1 MAAQLVSVP
10 PPANGLYRLARGPA
24 DPFTPPEWD
33 RAHADGTF
41 GNRFDDPTEDEGKT
55 TEERF
60 RVIYCA
66 TQRVATFGETL
77 ARFRPS
83 PSLISALDEID
94 DDEPLEASL
103 SGALDPD
110 DRRRGLIDADWRL
123 RRRMGHTIMDPM
135 LRFVNI
141 TDAETIQHLR
151 TARASLATRLN
162 LGDIDLSLL
171 TSQERRF
178 TQGCARYIYDQLDES
193 GKPRFAGIR
202 YLSRL
207 DPEWECWAVFEDRV
221 RHMLGWPGFPATP
234 APDDND
240 LLSVARLF
248 NLTIE
253 VISGLN
259 HYIRP

>member
-1 MAAQLVSVP
+1 MAAQLVPIP
-10 PPANGLYRLARGPA
+10 PPANGVYRLARGPA

-33 RAHADGTF
+33 RAHEDGTF

-55 TEERF
+55 AEERF

-66 TQRVATFGETL
+66 TRRDTAFGETL
-77 ARFRPS
+77 ARFRLS
-83 PSLISALDEID
+83 LSLISALEAID

-103 SGALDPD
+103 GGALDPD
-110 DRRRGLIDADWRL
+110 DRMRGLIDADWRL
-123 RRRMGHTIMDPM
+123 RRRIGHTIIDPT
-135 LRFVNI
+135 LRFVEI
-141 TDAETIQHLR
+141 THGETIQHLR
-151 TARASLATRLN
+151 TACASLATRLN

-178 TQGCARYIYDQLDES
+178 TQGCARYIYDQSDES
-193 GKPRFAGIR
+193 GTPLFAGVR
-202 YLSRL
+202 YFSRL

-221 RHMLGWPGFPATP
+221 RHMPGWPGFPATP
-234 APDDND
+234 APDDKD

-248 NLTIE
+248 GLTIE